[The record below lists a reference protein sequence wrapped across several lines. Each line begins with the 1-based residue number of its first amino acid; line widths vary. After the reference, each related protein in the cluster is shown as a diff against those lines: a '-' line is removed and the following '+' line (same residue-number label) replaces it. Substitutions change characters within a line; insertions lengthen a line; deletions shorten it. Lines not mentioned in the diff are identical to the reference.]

1 MAEVIT
7 FVDYTP
13 PRRFD
18 SVAWTDVRIEEALT
32 ATGAYTALETI
43 TFATPDPDP
52 ENPQAR
58 DFTTELGTDVGLWY
72 RVIFLDATGDESLPT
87 TPIQNL
93 ESGST
98 PVAYADVDELA
109 RILKIRTPT
118 AEQTAA
124 LRRVLYAAAAEID
137 AEVDRTEPFTLPY
150 PALVV
155 GVNLDR
161 AADLWR
167 HTESIPGITGL
178 LGDEGGMVTP
188 GRYSWERYAQRL
200 APLKGQWGLA

>member
-1 MAEVIT
+1 MAEVIS

-18 SVAWTDVRIEEALT
+18 SIAWTDVRIEEAPT
-32 ATGAYTALETI
+32 VTGTYTELETI
-43 TFATPDPDP
+43 SFTPDVDP
-52 ENPQAR
+52 ANPQAR

-72 RVIFLDATGDESLPT
+72 RVIFVDGTGDESLPT
-87 TPIQNL
+87 TPIQNVA
-93 ESGST
+93 SGST
-98 PVAYADVDELA
+98 PVAYADLDELA
-109 RILKIRTPT
+109 RILSIRNPS

-137 AEVDRTEPFTLPY
+137 AELGRTTSFTLPY
-150 PALVV
+150 PVLVV

-167 HTESIPGITGL
+167 HTESIPGVTGL
-178 LGDEGGMVTP
+178 LGDEGGMVIP

-200 APLKGQWGLA
+200 APLKETWGLA